1 MKPLELLGEP
11 PLLSWWRLS
20 ILYLID
26 RQNDPTDFDRVGP
39 SFHHHLHS
47 SIHPFYFFLVRLWA
61 INGAF
66 GHIERWSRSCFLAKA
81 KIGKGDRTV
90 RLDGLIATCV
100 CYYRLLP
107 FFALILT
114 LSRRLKSW
122 HVVVSKKRFLTL
134 LERGIINGTC
144 FSSICVRLNT
154 FRNLK

>member
-66 GHIERWSRSCFLAKA
+66 GPIERRSRSSFLMRPKPKLGRERGQCGWTAWLPLA
-81 KIGKGDRTV
+81 S
-90 RLDGLIATCV
+90 ATI
-100 CYYRLLP
+100 LL

-154 FRNLK
+154 FRNLE